1 MATPNAAHKGVVKV
15 GLTAPPATIVL
26 KGINAVTFPRD
37 REVIEVTDFTL
48 DDRRK
53 FLGIKSGTLT
63 LAGFRDKGDAGQAI
77 LDAAFDSGADV
88 YVRLELVSA
97 TDGFEVTTKVA
108 GIDIAP
114 AIDGIVP
121 ITYSLEITT
130 DASGVSVTALS

>member
-1 MATPNAAHKGVVKV
+1 MATPNAAHKGVIKV
-15 GLTAPPATIVL
+15 GLTAPPAATVL
-26 KGINAVTFPRD
+26 KGINGVTFPRD

-53 FLGIKSGTLT
+53 FLGLKSGTIT
-63 LAGFRDKGDAGQAI
+63 LAGFRDKADAGQAI
-77 LDAAFDSGADV
+77 LDGAFDSGADV

-108 GIDIAP
+108 NIEISP

-130 DASGVSVTALS
+130 DANLISVTALS